1 MFKLSENYSF
11 HFKGRKVILR
21 VLRRDQPFP
30 SLDGKLVE
38 LELVSCSAGVT
49 CNQNTMLKHR
59 LSDLLK
65 LNLKTVRVEVVE
77 IHSIVHHINAY
88 QNINS

>member
-1 MFKLSENYSF
+1 MVSQ
-11 HFKGRKVILR
+11 
-21 VLRRDQPFP
+21 DQAK
-30 SLDGKLVE
+30 SSQKMSDYRGGGHYCQ
-38 LELVSCSAGVT
+38 LVSCSAGVT

>member
-1 MFKLSENYSF
+1 M
-11 HFKGRKVILR
+11 
-21 VLRRDQPFP
+21 VLADPETARSPYCT
-30 SLDGKLVE
+30 V
-38 LELVSCSAGVT
+38 VSCSAGVT

-77 IHSIVHHINAY
+77 IHSIVHYINAY